1 MAVASQT
8 DISQGATLELSA
20 FSKSPLHDLIDTGPS
35 SPHKKKKKRLRGK
48 GKGELEEKKR
58 QLKEIDNAIQIST

>member
-35 SPHKKKKKRLRGK
+35 SPHKKKRK
-48 GKGELEEKKR
+48 GSEAKARE
-58 QLKEIDNAIQIST
+58 N